1 MGKEL
6 FFALVI
12 ICTVTHINRSVY
24 EILKHKQILKP
35 GKLSF
40 VIMFANMM
48 LLWISWVLL
57 WSRDLYRIS
66 IPDIIRYSGLALS
79 GIGLVLFLTA
89 LFTIKT
95 LESYNGDL
103 ITTGTACRASQ
114 TVWPPASWVVC
125 LASLHTSPVFPIF
138 AKKIT
143 CNDLALPW
151 HIFCS
156 IPHFPYI
163 L

>member
-48 LLWISWVLL
+48 LLWISWV
-57 WSRDLYRIS
+57 
-66 IPDIIRYSGLALS
+66 
-79 GIGLVLFLTA
+79 
-89 LFTIKT
+89 
-95 LESYNGDL
+95 
-103 ITTGTACRASQ
+103 
-114 TVWPPASWVVC
+114 VC
-125 LASLHTSPVFPIF
+125 LAFSPNSYV
-138 AKKIT
+138 KY
-143 CNDLALPW
+143 LADRLTGLDIDP
-151 HIFCS
+151 
-156 IPHFPYI
+156 PVV
-163 L
+163 